1 MRRLTT
7 STTCFVAL
15 LIAQPTLADTETDKA
30 VAAETS
36 SAVVENKDAV
46 AAPAASVTNAPA
58 PDASAADAVPA
69 ADAADASTE
78 PEMQKSGKLSHDEIC
93 QMIESAANGE
103 ALPFEFLAR
112 LIWQES
118 KFNPQ
123 AVSRVGAQGI
133 A

>member
-7 STTCFVAL
+7 STLLFAAL
-15 LIAQPTLADTETDKA
+15 LNAQPSLPDSESEKP
-30 VAAETS
+30 VASATSAEPVLEKTP
-36 SAVVENKDAV
+36 DA
-46 AAPAASVTNAPA
+46 AAPAS
-58 PDASAADAVPA
+58 SEAATTPPPVE
-69 ADAADASTE
+69 SE
-78 PEMQKSGKLSHDEIC
+78 QQKPVAELSRDDIC

-123 AVSRVGAQGI
+123 AVSPAGAQGI
-133 A
+133 AQFMPRVATGRG